1 MLNPKNLLPG
11 EEQHE
16 VFFAGVGRR
25 RKKMVQ
31 YDYRAVNGE
40 LFSCV
45 RLFLEDC
52 RRARNKWLAASG
64 RE

>member
-16 VFFAGVGRR
+16 YYKDRVTRKRR
-25 RKKMVQ
+25 CQ
-31 YDYRAVNGE
+31 YDYRAEDGT

-45 RLFLEDC
+45 RLSL
-52 RRARNKWLAASG
+52 
-64 RE
+64 

>member
-11 EEQHE
+11 EEQQE
-16 VFFAGVGRR
+16 VFFSGVGRR

-31 YDYRAVNGE
+31 YDYRAADGE

-45 RLFLEDC
+45 RLSLEAC
-52 RRARNKWLAASG
+52 RRARNEWLTASG
-64 RE
+64 RA

>member
-16 VFFAGVGRR
+16 YYKDRVTRKRR
-25 RKKMVQ
+25 VQ
-31 YDYRAVNGE
+31 YDYRAEDGT

-45 RLFLEDC
+45 QLSLEAC
-52 RRARNKWLAASG
+52 RSARDEWAAN
-64 RE
+64 RKEA